1 MRHAPRLAGALL
13 ALGALSATPAA
24 RADERRDPWF
34 GPDKALHFGATFGL
48 AGAGY
53 GLGAA
58 AGADRPGRLALGA
71 SIALG
76 AGLGKEVA
84 DALGLGTPSWKDF
97 TWDVLGTVLGV
108 TTAFCFDLAL
118 TGPRR

>member
-1 MRHAPRLAGALL
+1 VRRGAPLVAALTV
-13 ALGALSATPAA
+13 ALFVSSAPEAH
-24 RADERRDPWF
+24 ADERRDPWF

-118 TGPRR
+118 SGPRR